1 MRVLQATIAN
11 DKGGL
16 TGYIVNNY
24 RRINRDE
31 FQFDFLTYDEH
42 LDFQNE
48 IESLGARVYRFPH
61 PTSFFQYYQQLKKL
75 RKDNSYEIIHFH
87 MSYANI
93 IPLIAAKLAGF
104 SRIIMHSHSTGLDTP
119 SVTVRMIKL
128 LLHKLGRY
136 MIPFFAT
143 DYLACSELAARWMY
157 PDCIMKKKKYHIM
170 HNAVDLEKFKFN
182 KDIRESIRKKL
193 GISDSCYVIGH
204 VGRFTYQKNH
214 EFLIDVF
221 AALCRRTSDT
231 ILLLIGD
238 GPDRL
243 DIKEKVKRYGLTN
256 KVKFLGQR
264 SDISALYQAM
274 DVMVL
279 PSRFEGL
286 CIVAIEAQVAGL
298 PCVCSEVLPQET
310 KVSCDFIYKSLSDT
324 ADSWAKCVLAQS
336 GKKRIDA
343 TSMMRDAGYDSI
355 LEIKKI
361 EQLYQYKT
369 L

>member
-16 TGYIVNNY
+16 TGYIINNY
-24 RRINRDE
+24 RRIDRNA
-31 FQFDFLTYDEH
+31 FQFDFITYDDN
-42 LDFQNE
+42 LDFQEE
-48 IESLGARVYRFPH
+48 IEGLGAKIYHFPH
-61 PTSFFQYYQQLKKL
+61 PTSFFQYYHQLKQI
-75 RKDNSYEIIHFH
+75 RAENSYDIIHFH
-87 MSYANI
+87 MSYANA

-104 SRIIMHSHSTGLDTP
+104 PRIIMHSHSTGVDTP
-119 SVTVRMIKL
+119 SAPIRIIKL
-128 LLHKLGRY
+128 FVHKIGKQLLPHL
-136 MIPFFAT
+136 AT

-157 PDCIMKKKKYHIM
+157 PDCIMKKKQYQVM

-182 KDIRESIRKKL
+182 EDIRKSTRKKL
-193 GISDSCYVIGH
+193 GIPDTCYVVGH

-214 EFLIDVF
+214 DFLIDIF
-221 AALCRRTSDT
+221 SALCKYTSDT
-231 ILLLIGD
+231 MLLLIGD

-243 DIKEKVKRYGLTN
+243 AIEEKVRRYGLSD

-298 PCVCSEVLPQET
+298 PNVCSEVLPQET
-310 KVSCDFIYKSLSDT
+310 KVSCDFVYKPLSDS
-324 ADSWAKCVLAQS
+324 ADSWAKCILKQS
-336 GKKRIDA
+336 GKKRVD
-343 TSMMRDAGYDSI
+343 TTDMMRNAGYDSV
-355 LEIKKI
+355 LEIKNI
-361 EQLYQYKT
+361 ERLYQNNP

>member
-16 TGYIVNNY
+16 TGYIINNY
-24 RRINRDE
+24 RRIDRDK

-42 LDFQNE
+42 LDFQKE
-48 IESLGARVYRFPH
+48 IERLGARVYCFPH
-61 PTSFFQYYQQLKKL
+61 PTNFFQYYQQLKRI

-87 MSYANI
+87 MSYANV

-119 SVTVRMIKL
+119 SATVRMIKL
-128 LLHKLGRY
+128 LLHKLGRHA
-136 MIPFFAT
+136 IPFLAT
-143 DYLACSELAARWMY
+143 DYLACSELAAGWMY
-157 PDCIMKKKKYHIM
+157 PDCIMKKNRYQVM
-170 HNAVDLEKFKFN
+170 HNAVDLEKFRFN
-182 KDIRESIRKKL
+182 KDVRESTRREL
-193 GISDSCYVIGH
+193 GIPGNCYVVGH

-221 AALCRRTSDT
+221 TALCRHTSDAM
-231 ILLLIGD
+231 LLLIGD

-243 DIKEKVKRYGLTN
+243 AIEEKVKRYGLTD

-298 PCVCSEVLPQET
+298 PCVCSEVLSRET
-310 KVSCDFIYKSLSDT
+310 KISRDFTYKPLSDS
-324 ADSWAKCVLAQS
+324 AENWAECVLAQS
-336 GKKRIDA
+336 GKKRTDT
-343 TSMMRDAGYDSI
+343 TSVMRKAGYDSV
-355 LEIKKI
+355 LEIKNI
-361 EQLYQYKT
+361 ERLYQDKKA
-369 L
+369 